1 MAGKEMP
8 GTDPQLP
15 GDAHLGTGFFFFFSL
30 MIIPKKLGNQEGGAL
45 AIGTF
50 GGEER
55 GWKKGPAPR
64 LR

>member
-1 MAGKEMP
+1 MAGKELP

-15 GDAHLGTGFFFFFSL
+15 GDAHPWALAFFSL
-30 MIIPKKLGNQEGGAL
+30 MITPKKLGNWEGGAL

>member
-15 GDAHLGTGFFFFFSL
+15 GDAHLGTGFFFFSL